1 MGNRISVQYTKF
13 VNLDEKGSESEPMFG
28 FRVYDDYAS
37 AYNNTYESFDE
48 LKKEVNEDTV
58 VGIVESME
66 GFDDAGEYPIYLNG
80 NLVNDIVSLR
90 DEDDE

>member
-13 VNLDEKGSESEPMFG
+13 TNLDDDGSEAKPMFG

-37 AYNNTYESFDE
+37 AYNNTYDSFDALE
-48 LKKEVNEDTV
+48 KEVNADTV
-58 VGIVESME
+58 VAVVESIE

-90 DEDDE
+90 DEDD